1 MPLTYG
7 IDDENEELSIDVVQL
22 NNIVLAL
29 RPLVKKARVLVIRE
43 LASCVK
49 RQKLKQAKA
58 PEGKRKRLGRKII
71 NKLAEIRLL
80 KKMNDVKLCKLA
92 LANVNPHKSLEEGG
106 KGLSKQDR
114 IIIRLVARPEIAE
127 FVSNFRTKHTDWP
140 TLVQYLLY
148 KNTSGKWKTPE
159 QKRKVN
165 KRRKGDLP
173 FPLVDQ
179 KDIVDNQT
187 ASSIQQFKAYKEK
200 SDRELIA
207 AQRRLLREEAEEEE
221 DRKLEGEEDSKSET
235 AHNVRYDNPEMKAF
249 ISELIAKMDS
259 GENIDEYLVPSD
271 GDRDSKL
278 PAEPTKTGFRE
289 GSELQ
294 TNEAIGLAATTK
306 SRGREKVKKLGKQP
320 KKAVEVSKSVSR
332 FRNFLYSCLIKV
344 GEKETPE
351 PCDSSRKQA
360 NKAKDNKVVT
370 FSANSKV
377 DADGTIHEIIVEEVA
392 EDSFD
397 QEDAENILG
406 QDDVEMKKEIR
417 ERRTKSEGD
426 AAHGRVAHQQ
436 QVRNFRRGRGGL
448 NNRRGPPRKRPAAD
462 TTEAPLHP
470 SWAAKR
476 EQRALLSLS
485 TKAPRGGT
493 RIVFDDE

>member
-29 RPLVKKARVLVIRE
+29 RPLIKKARVLVIRE

-49 RQKLKQAKA
+49 RQKLKQTKA
-58 PEGKRKRLGRKII
+58 PEEKRKRLGRKII

-80 KKMNDVKLCKLA
+80 KKMNDVKLCKLV
-92 LANVNPHKSLEEGG
+92 LANVNPHDSLKEGG

-114 IIIRLVARPEIAE
+114 IVIRLVARPEIAE
-127 FVSNFRTKHTDWP
+127 FISNFRTKHSDWP

-159 QKRKVN
+159 QKRKTS

-207 AQRRLLREEAEEEE
+207 AQRRLLREEAEEG
-221 DRKLEGEEDSKSET
+221 RKLEGEEDSQPEN
-235 AHNVRYDNPEMKAF
+235 ANNVRYDNPEMKAF

-259 GENIDEYLVPSD
+259 GEDIDEYLVPFD

-278 PAEPTKTGFRE
+278 PVETTKTGFRE

-294 TNEAIGLAATTK
+294 ADEAIGSAASTK

-320 KKAVEVSKSVSR
+320 KKVVEASKSR
-332 FRNFLYSCLIKV
+332 
-344 GEKETPE
+344 EKETPE
-351 PCDSSRKQA
+351 PCDLPHKQA
-360 NKAKDNKVVT
+360 NKAKDHKVVT
-370 FSANSKV
+370 FSANSV

-392 EDSFD
+392 EDGFI

-426 AAHGRVAHQQ
+426 AAHRRVAHQQ

-448 NNRRGPPRKRPAAD
+448 NNRHGPATKRPAAD

-476 EQRALLSLS
+476 EQRALPSFS
-485 TKAPRGGT
+485 TKAPCGGT